1 MQADEI
7 LVLKDGEVSD
17 IGTHQELIS
26 RPGIYRDI
34 YDIQMAAADR
44 ELLEDTESAAEPL
57 DAKGGA
63 SE

>member
-44 ELLEDTESAAEPL
+44 ELLEDSEEEL
-57 DAKGGA
+57 DAEGGA